1 MDFTKFSDDNFDLK
15 SWINSA
21 FVSQKDTNQN
31 QEQFVATLITKLQ
44 VFIQEINNTIDDTS
58 SQAVQNFPRILR
70 EIEVLK
76 QDAFMLKEQ
85 MKNLREDLLKVEKNT
100 VNESMKLLLD
110 LDIMR
115 TNMMKIQFALQ
126 EADNWTTL
134 TADLDSML
142 QTKDL
147 TKITAHIES
156 MQNSLL
162 MLQDE
167 DSLDYLNRLSLLE
180 DFKNKFEMRMSAD
193 IIASFN
199 SKSIELS
206 RNYVLIFDKIN
217 RLEELKKYYHQCERV
232 KLLEKLSET
241 HGQAIQ
247 AIKSSSSSLN
257 YGQNGEAIK
266 AFLKNCLDFL
276 MEIWHNEVLICFNFT
291 SYYKSQ

>member
-15 SWINSA
+15 SWINAA

-31 QEQFVATLITKLQ
+31 QDQFVATLITKLQ

-76 QDAFMLKEQ
+76 QEAFMLKEQ
-85 MKNLREDLLKVEKNT
+85 MKNLREDLIKVERNT

-115 TNMMKIQFALQ
+115 TNMMKIQNALQ

-147 TKITAHIES
+147 NKITAHIES

-167 DSLDYLNRLSLLE
+167 DSIDYLNRLALLE
-180 DFKNKFEMRMSAD
+180 DFKNRFETLMSAD

-199 SKSIELS
+199 AKSIQLG
-206 RNYVLIFDKIN
+206 RNYVLVFDKMN
-217 RLEELKKYYHQCERV
+217 RLEELKKYYYQCERA
-232 KLLEKLSET
+232 KLLEKLTELHSNT
-241 HGQAIQ
+241 IT
-247 AIKSSSSSLN
+247 AIKSSSSSFN
-257 YGQNGEAIK
+257 YEKNGEAIK
-266 AFLKNCLDFL
+266 SFLKNTLDFL
-276 MEIWHNEVLICFNFT
+276 IEIWHNEV
-291 SYYKSQ
+291 S